1 MSKPNVLILRTA
13 GTNCDV
19 ETEHAFRRAGADVE
33 RVHVGRVFEAP
44 DTMRKYDILAL
55 PGGFSYGDDIAAGRL
70 WANEFVHRLGAPL
83 TEFVDAGKPVI
94 GICNG
99 FQALVRTGLLPGE
112 SGLGTQTT
120 TLAGND
126 SGRYE
131 CRWTHLRVEPG
142 PCIFTEGIAGVIE
155 MPVAHAEGRFVA
167 QDDVYDALET
177 SGRVVLRYVEG
188 DGSDASYPANPNGSR
203 GGVAAVCNATGTVLG
218 LMPHPERFVER
229 TQHPSWTRKGSPEF
243 GHGLAIFE
251 NAVRYAAS
259 RAQ

>member
-1 MSKPNVLILRTA
+1 MSKPTVLILRTA

-19 ETEHAFRRAGADVE
+19 ETEHAFRLAGAEVD
-33 RVHVGRVFEAP
+33 RVHVARMFEAP
-44 DTMRKYDILAL
+44 DTMSAYDILAL

-70 WANEFVHRLGAPL
+70 WANEFVHRLGSPL
-83 TEFVDAGKPVI
+83 NEFVAAGKPVI

-99 FQALVRTGLLPGE
+99 FQALVRTGLLPGDG
-112 SGLGTQTT
+112 GLGTQTA

-142 PCIFTEGIAGVIE
+142 PCIFTEGMTELIE
-155 MPVAHAEGRFVA
+155 LPVAHAEGRFVS
-167 QDDVYDALET
+167 DDAVMDALEA
-177 SGRVVLRYVEG
+177 SGRVVLRYVEK
-188 DGSDASYPANPNGSR
+188 DGADAEYPANPNGSR
-203 GGVAAVCNATGTVLG
+203 RGVAAVCNKRGTVLG
-218 LMPHPERFVER
+218 LMPHPERFVDR
-229 TQHPSWTRKGSPEF
+229 TQHPCWTRKGSPET

-251 NAVRYAAS
+251 NAVRYAAT

>member
-19 ETEHAFRRAGADVE
+19 ETEHAFRLAGAEVE
-33 RVHVGRVFEAP
+33 CVHVGRVFEAP
-44 DTMRKYDILAL
+44 DTMRAYDILAI

-70 WANEFVHRLGAPL
+70 WAAEFVHRLGGPL
-83 TEFVDAGKPVI
+83 AEFVDAGKPVI

-99 FQALVRTGLLPGE
+99 FQALVGTGLLPGDD
-112 SGLGTQTT
+112 GLGEQTA

-126 SGRYE
+126 SGKYE
-131 CRWTHLRVEPG
+131 CRWTRLRVEPG
-142 PCIFTEGIAGVIE
+142 PCIFTEGMEGVIE
-155 MPVAHAEGRFVA
+155 IPVAHAEGRFVA
-167 QDDVYDALET
+167 QDHVYHVLEAA
-177 SGRVVLRYVEG
+177 GRVVLRYVAS
-188 DGSDASYPANPNGSR
+188 DGSEAEYPSNPNGSLA
-203 GGVAAVCNATGTVLG
+203 GVAGICNATGTVLG

-229 TQHPSWTRKGSPEF
+229 TQHPSWTRKASPDF

>member
-19 ETEHAFRRAGADVE
+19 ETEHAFRLAGADVDCL
-33 RVHVGRVFEAP
+33 HVGRVFEAP
-44 DTMRKYDILAL
+44 DTLREYDILAL

-70 WANEFVHRLGAPL
+70 WANEFVHRLGSPL
-83 TEFVDAGKPVI
+83 AEFVDAGKPVI

-99 FQALVRTGLLPGE
+99 FQALVRTGLLPGDG
-112 SGLGTQTT
+112 GLGAQTA

-131 CRWTHLRVEPG
+131 CRWTHLRVESG
-142 PCIFTEGIAGVIE
+142 PCVFTEGMTGVID

-167 QDDVYDALET
+167 DDEVYDALEA
-177 SGRVVLRYVEG
+177 SGRVVLRYVHA
-188 DGSDASYPANPNGSR
+188 DGSDAAYPANPNGSR
-203 GGVAAVCNATGTVLG
+203 GGVAGVCNAAGTVLG

-229 TQHPSWTRKGSPEF
+229 TQHPSWTRKGSPDV